1 MIVTQYST
9 PSGRRPVLEFIEK
22 LPFETKYEVLVLLRR
37 IENGEILTMPH
48 SRSLSSMRHG
58 LFELRIKDPEGIIRV
73 FYYTKIHDSIFLL
86 HALRKKSQT
95 IPNKDK
101 ALILKRINE
110 ITKQHKG

>member
-1 MIVTQYST
+1 
-9 PSGRRPVLEFIEK
+9 
-22 LPFETKYEVLVLLRR
+22 
-37 IENGEILTMPH
+37 MPH